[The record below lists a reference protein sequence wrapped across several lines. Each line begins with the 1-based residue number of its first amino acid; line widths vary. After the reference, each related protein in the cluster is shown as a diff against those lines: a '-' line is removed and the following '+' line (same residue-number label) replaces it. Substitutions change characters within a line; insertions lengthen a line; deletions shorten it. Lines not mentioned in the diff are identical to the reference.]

1 MNRDWSQKIRTLRPA
16 NYPKSMSKEK
26 VGSKQSDG
34 SRPLKQRHAESLFRT
49 AYKVFLRRE
58 ADQPGL
64 SHFLNRS
71 ESESVSQL
79 ISEIRNS
86 EESRRPPHATLESVL
101 QRSKATQREGVGTV
115 YYYVDHTVNCPANT
129 GLQRVVRMLA
139 KAMMSLDVR
148 VLFVKWSSAHKTFV
162 FINAEELAHLSQWNG
177 PSVRPHDAE
186 FYPSGQLD
194 GPVIGQAEIPND
206 SWLLIPEVTHITY
219 KTDLHTRD
227 VLKASRCLGLRTACI
242 FYDAIPL
249 RREELRGC
257 ADVHLDYMKCLVD
270 ADLLLPISQWSCDD
284 LLRFAEIDTSSAS
297 PVPSIAVLPMP
308 SESILGSRKRNLK
321 EIVSRAERKLLSVGS
336 ITPHKNQIALVR
348 AFNSFCAKNP
358 SSDWK
363 LHLIGHVHP
372 LVEESL
378 RTLIASNPKI
388 SHTQGATDDEL
399 RIAYETCAFTVFPSI
414 EEGFGLPIVE
424 SLWFGRPC
432 ICANFGAMAEAGN
445 KPGCVAI
452 DTNDLVEIE
461 EAISNLIKEPDLLV
475 SLFSAIISID
485 LDTWRDYAGRVV
497 ALLGNSRKQDEA
509 GARAFRDEDP
519 IGASPRALSKD
530 RRIFWLGMHKIL
542 VQTELKRLRE
552 LGYEVFNPPYLSN
565 IADQSANLNWD
576 STQETTLPRDVF
588 DKLATTNF
596 FYEKVDESVQ
606 GILNEYF
613 GSVVVTINPMWLET
627 ILDGYVGRVIYRVY
641 GQSHSLSVEVRNR
654 GLTPKI
660 VGNNQF
666 VLMPHAVEA
675 LGDEES
681 WLRANE
687 DIVPYCLTDDIFG
700 YQDTWDVSSVVHG
713 CVGLTC
719 PNIANPYYRAHYDHL
734 KAFYKRD
741 YFRIYGVQLSEV
753 DDPAVVGT
761 LPRHVLIDEF
771 TKMAAYIYTYDD
783 PRVCYLP
790 PIEAMIVG
798 VPVVFVKGS
807 LLDKYFHS
815 DTPARCDSPEGA
827 MLLTDRIKRGDIAL
841 VNEIKKHQGAV
852 RKRYS
857 PGYVW
862 PIFDAVM
869 RSRIPCAFK

>member
-1 MNRDWSQKIRTLRPA
+1 MF
-16 NYPKSMSKEK
+16 
-26 VGSKQSDG
+26 V
-34 SRPLKQRHAESLFRT
+34 
-49 AYKVFLRRE
+49 RRE
-58 ADQPGL
+58 ADQSGL
-64 SHFLNRS
+64 SHFLKRH
-71 ESESVSQL
+71 ETEPVSKL

-86 EESRRPPHATLESVL
+86 EESRRLPHATPGSIL
-101 QRSKATQREGVGTV
+101 QKSKPTQQNGVGTV

-139 KAMMSLDVR
+139 KAMMSLDMR
-148 VLFVKWSSAHKTFV
+148 VLFVKWSSAQKTFV
-162 FINAEELAHLSQWNG
+162 FINAEELAYLSQWNG
-177 PSVRPHDAE
+177 PSVRPEDAE

-194 GPVIGQAEIPND
+194 GPVMGQAEIPQD
-206 SWLLIPEVTHITY
+206 SWLLIPEVTHITF

-227 VLKASRCLGLRTACI
+227 VLKNSRRLGLRTACI

-249 RREELRGC
+249 RREELRGS
-257 ADVHLDYMKCLVD
+257 ADVHLDYMRCLVD
-270 ADLLLPISQWSCDD
+270 ADLILPISQWSCDD
-284 LLRFAEIDTSSAS
+284 LLRFTEIDASSAS
-297 PVPSIAVLPMP
+297 KVPAIAVLPMP
-308 SESILGSRKRNLK
+308 SESILGSRKRDLK

-348 AFNSFCAKNP
+348 AFNSFCTKNP
-358 SSDWK
+358 TSEWK

-388 SHTQGATDDEL
+388 THTQGATDDEL
-399 RIAYETCAFTVFPSI
+399 RVAYETCAFTVFPSI

-432 ICANFGAMAEAGN
+432 VCANFGAMAEAGN

-452 DTNDLVEIE
+452 DTNCVEEIE
-461 EAISNLIKEPDLLV
+461 GAISNLIKDPGLLL
-475 SLFSAIISID
+475 SLCSKIVSID
-485 LDTWRDYAGRVV
+485 LDTWRDYAERVV
-497 ALLGNSRKQDEA
+497 ALLGNSQGQHETV
-509 GARAFRDEDP
+509 ARAFR
-519 IGASPRALSKD
+519 GNTSVAVSPRASAKD
-530 RRIFWLGMHKIL
+530 KRIFWLGMHKIL
-542 VQTELKRLRE
+542 VQTELKRLRA

-576 STQETTLPRDVF
+576 STQETTLPKDVF
-588 DKLATTNF
+588 DKLASTNF
-596 FYEKVDESVQ
+596 FYEKVDASVQ
-606 GILNEYF
+606 NILNEYF

-627 ILDGYVGRVIYRVY
+627 ILEGYLGRVVYRVY
-641 GQSHSLSVEVRNR
+641 GQSHSLSVEVKNR
-654 GLTPKI
+654 GLTPKV
-660 VGNNQF
+660 VGNDQF

-675 LGDEES
+675 LGDEEP
-681 WLRANE
+681 WIRANE
-687 DIVPYCLTDDIFG
+687 VIVPYCLTDDIFG
-700 YQDTWDVSSVVHG
+700 YQDAWNASSIVDG

-719 PNIANPYYRAHYDHL
+719 PNIANPYYRAHYEHL

-771 TKMAAYIYTYDD
+771 TKMAAYLYTYDD

-807 LLDKYFHS
+807 LLDKYFHC
-815 DTPARCDSPEGA
+815 DTPARCDSPEDA
-827 MLLTDRIKRGDIAL
+827 MLLTDRIKRGDISL

-869 RSRIPCAFK
+869 RSVIPCVI